1 MKQLQQKHA
10 LIIFAIIL
18 CLKFVESTPEW
29 AITENNEK
37 YLIENKYE
45 VNLTIYVVNFSCKNK
60 HFLIYLVHLVGVFT

>member
-45 VNLTIYVVNFSCKNK
+45 V
-60 HFLIYLVHLVGVFT
+60 HFVINYGNS